1 MRTQTLPRITGTVT
15 EQGRILVLPDDQD
28 VDVPTPRCPAA
39 LAGTSDPSAP
49 RTAAAPDS
57 SSKLDCAS
65 QPQQHCAVGTF
76 GSHPDPASGTSQ
88 DVLAGSYG
96 AVPVSLRS
104 LNDARVAR
112 SAASPV
118 NEPPLSA
125 SGGSKCLGGSS
136 WGAAEATPRSPTTNF
151 TVGVALMPCTMTSA
165 PTASRGQ
172 TGGVSWPE
180 GSFQELDRGLRTV
193 LSTLTPGPTP
203 RAVQEALHRELTRL
217 VFAET
222 ASVSDDPDERH
233 VQMLLM
239 RGHLMRLLGA
249 VVPVD
254 ANEPLLEDDRLVVR
268 VRGLLDEEIPGDAGR
283 AAFLHRRMSEV
294 GRELLAVLPA
304 ADAFDDVVDGWG
316 RTVCAGFDSTRIREA
331 ILAAKSWEQA
341 GVYPHPHILAAVMR
355 ALGGYVTTL
364 VPYVSIHLESLSA
377 GSRGWSAC
385 GEVIER
391 SQEARDVPPGE
402 GLKAAREHA
411 FRLAVHTEAL
421 LRYAEQD
428 CERNGE

>member
-1 MRTQTLPRITGTVT
+1 M
-15 EQGRILVLPDDQD
+15 
-28 VDVPTPRCPAA
+28 
-39 LAGTSDPSAP
+39 
-49 RTAAAPDS
+49 
-57 SSKLDCAS
+57 
-65 QPQQHCAVGTF
+65 
-76 GSHPDPASGTSQ
+76 
-88 DVLAGSYG
+88 
-96 AVPVSLRS
+96 
-104 LNDARVAR
+104 
-112 SAASPV
+112 
-118 NEPPLSA
+118 
-125 SGGSKCLGGSS
+125 
-136 WGAAEATPRSPTTNF
+136 
-151 TVGVALMPCTMTSA
+151 
-165 PTASRGQ
+165 
-172 TGGVSWPE
+172 
-180 GSFQELDRGLRTV
+180 
-193 LSTLTPGPTP
+193 
-203 RAVQEALHRELTRL
+203 TRL